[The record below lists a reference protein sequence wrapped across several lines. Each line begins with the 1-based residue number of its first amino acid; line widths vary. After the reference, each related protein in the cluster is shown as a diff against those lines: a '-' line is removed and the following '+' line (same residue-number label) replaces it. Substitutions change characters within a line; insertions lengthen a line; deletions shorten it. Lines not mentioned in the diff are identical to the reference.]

1 MAKIQ
6 LAPVLFS
13 GIPNHID
20 LTLHLHHR
28 PGYVYKKIRI
38 HTKLLIYRFTKQ
50 RNKYISDKNF
60 LIIAAIWVGILA
72 GLAAVALKTTVHFL
86 QHILASG
93 FNVRYENYF
102 YLLYPLIGILLSV
115 LYVKLVHPKVHF
127 DKGLSGIIYAIN
139 KKFSNIELHKT
150 YSHLITSALT
160 VGFGGSAG
168 LEAPISVTGSA
179 LGSNTAKNLLLSKAD
194 RTLLL
199 ASGAAAGV
207 SAIFDSPIAGV
218 VFAFEILL
226 TEVSIPAFIPLLI
239 ASATGA
245 VVSKVFHS
253 QPLFHLA
260 TETWSIEAIPFY
272 MVLGVV
278 CGFVSTYMMRNT
290 LWMEGYLNKRKNPYT
305 KAIWGGLALGIL
317 IFIFPPLY
325 GEGYSITNQ
334 LMSGNYDSL
343 FNNSLFFS
351 YKDNT
356 WFVLGFTA
364 ALILI
369 KVFAAAITVGSG
381 GNGGIFGPAIFT
393 GSLVGFLFSHT
404 VNFSQITTLNEK
416 NFIAVAMGGL
426 ISGVLHAPLTGIFLI
441 AEITG
446 GYALF
451 IPLMMVSAISY
462 FITRYYESNSIYTK
476 TLIEKGFL
484 TKDKDA
490 AVLSEL
496 NIANMIEMDFSILYP
511 KQTLGELVAILSKS
525 TRNIFP
531 VVNGKNKLVGIITID
546 DIRETMFKHA
556 LYNTT
561 LVNDLMSKPK
571 IVTNTDERV
580 EVVMNYFT
588 DYDVWYIPVID
599 AESHYIGFV
608 SKTVIL
614 HQYRERLIETYET
627 T

>member
-1 MAKIQ
+1 
-6 LAPVLFS
+6 
-13 GIPNHID
+13 
-20 LTLHLHHR
+20 
-28 PGYVYKKIRI
+28 VYKKVRV
-38 HTKLLIYRFTKQ
+38 HTKLLIYQFTKQ

-72 GLAAVALKTTVHFL
+72 GGAAVALKTTVHFL
-86 QHILASG
+86 QHALASG

-115 LYVKLVHPKVHF
+115 IYVKIFHSKGTY
-127 DKGLSGIIYAIN
+127 DKGLSSIIYSIN

-150 YSHLITSALT
+150 YSHAITSALT

-168 LEAPISVTGSA
+168 LEAPIAVTGSA

-199 ASGAAAGV
+199 ASGAAAGI

-226 TEVSIPAFIPLLI
+226 SEVSIPAFIPLLI

-245 VVSKVFHS
+245 VISKLFKS

-260 TETWSIEAIPFY
+260 TDNWNIEAIPFY
-272 MVLGVV
+272 LVLGAL
-278 CGFVSTYMMRNT
+278 CGFVSTYMIRST
-290 LWMEGYLNKRKNPYT
+290 LKMEGFLNKQKNPYT
-305 KAIWGGLALGIL
+305 KAIGGGVALGVL
-317 IFIFPPLY
+317 IFLFPPLY
-325 GEGYSITNQ
+325 GEGYGITNQ
-334 LMSGNYDSL
+334 LMSGNYESL
-343 FNNSLFFS
+343 FNNSLFF
-351 YKDNT
+351 DNKEST
-356 WFVLGFTA
+356 WFVLVFTA
-364 ALILI
+364 ILILV
-369 KVFAAAITVGSG
+369 KVFAAAITIGSG
-381 GNGGIFGPAIFT
+381 GNGGIFGPSLFT
-393 GSLVGFLFSHT
+393 GSLVGFLFSRSI
-404 VNFSQITTLNEK
+404 NFSQITYLNEQ

-451 IPLMMVSAISY
+451 IPLMIVSAISY

-476 TLIEKGFL
+476 TLIERGFL
-484 TKDKDA
+484 SKDKDSA
-490 AVLSEL
+490 LLSEL
-496 NIANMIEMDFSILYP
+496 SIGNAIETDFSILYP
-511 KQTLGELVAILSKS
+511 KQTLGELVTILSKT

-531 VVNGKNKLVGIITID
+531 VVNTKNRLLGIITID
-546 DIRETMFKHA
+546 DIRETMFKHD

-561 LVNDLMSKPK
+561 LVDDLMRKPK
-571 IVTNTDERV
+571 ITINTHAQV
-580 EVVMNYFT
+580 ETVMKYFAEFE
-588 DYDVWYIPVID
+588 VWYIPVVD
-599 AESHYIGFV
+599 QNGHYVGFV

-614 HQYRERLIETYET
+614 HQYRERLIESDET
-627 T
+627 AKHE

>member
-1 MAKIQ
+1 
-6 LAPVLFS
+6 
-13 GIPNHID
+13 
-20 LTLHLHHR
+20 
-28 PGYVYKKIRI
+28 VYKKIRI

-72 GLAAVALKTTVHFL
+72 GTAAVVLKTTVHFL
-86 QHILASG
+86 QHALASG
-93 FNVRYENYF
+93 FNIQYQNYF
-102 YLLYPLIGILLSV
+102 YLIYPLIGILLSV
-115 LYVKLVHPKVHF
+115 LFVKLAHPKVKY
-127 DKGLSGIIYAIN
+127 DKGLSSIIYAIN
-139 KKFSNIELHKT
+139 KKFSNIELYKT

-168 LEAPISVTGSA
+168 LEAPIAVTGSA

-239 ASATGA
+239 ASASGA
-245 VVSKVFHS
+245 VVSKVFNS

-260 TETWSIEAIPFY
+260 TDSWRVEAIPFY
-272 MVLGVV
+272 MLLGIL

-290 LWMEGYLNKRKNPYT
+290 IWMESYLNKRKKPYA
-305 KAIWGGLALGIL
+305 KAILGGITLGVL

-325 GEGYSITNQ
+325 GEGYGITNQ

-343 FNNSLFFS
+343 FHNSLFYD
-351 YKDNT
+351 YKENT

-364 ALILI
+364 ALILV
-369 KVFAAAITVGSG
+369 KVFAASITVGSG
-381 GNGGIFGPAIFT
+381 GNGGIFGPALFT
-393 GSLVGFLFSHT
+393 GSLVGFFFSHA
-404 VNFSQITTLNEK
+404 VNFSEITFLNER

-451 IPLMMVSAISY
+451 IPLMIVSAISY

-476 TLIEKGFL
+476 TLIERGFL
-484 TKDKDA
+484 TKDKDTA
-490 AVLSEL
+490 LLSEL
-496 NIANMIEMDFSILYP
+496 RIGNMIETDFSILYP
-511 KQTLGELVAILSKS
+511 KHTLGELVTILSKS

-531 VVNGKNKLVGIITID
+531 VVNGKNKLIGIITIG
-546 DIRETMFKHA
+546 DIREKMFKHE
-556 LYNTT
+556 LYNKV
-561 LVNDLMSKPK
+561 LVDDLMHKPK
-571 IVTNTDERV
+571 IVIQSDERV
-580 EVVMNYFT
+580 EVVMNYFAE
-588 DYDVWYIPVID
+588 YEVWYIPVID
-599 AESHYIGFV
+599 SDGHYIGFI

-614 HQYRERLIETYET
+614 HQYRERLIVNDETA
-627 T
+627 